1 VRVLYFAWLRQHV
14 GFSEEAVVP
23 PADVR
28 TVGQL
33 ISWLS
38 GRGEGYARALADPAQ
53 IRAAVNQVHVPF
65 SAEIASDDE
74 IALFPP
80 VTGG

>member
-1 VRVLYFAWLRQHV
+1 VKVLYFSWLRQHV
-14 GFSEEAVVP
+14 GCSEETVTP
-23 PADVR
+23 PVEVR
-28 TVGQL
+28 TVAHL

-38 GRGEGYARALADPAQ
+38 ARGEGHARALADPTR

-65 SAEIASDDE
+65 SAPIESADE
-74 IALFPP
+74 VALFPP

>member
-38 GRGEGYARALADPAQ
+38 GRGEGYA
-53 IRAAVNQVHVPF
+53 PF